1 MDSLI
6 RILPLVVVLVLLLP
20 PFRFHVLVAGLVGGI
35 VAALVG
41 GLNTQQASTVFFN
54 GLVQIMSITS
64 VMMFAATAMV
74 LAKAGSIS
82 GLLEIIQR
90 VFKDKVEL
98 VAAGM
103 VLVQAL
109 ATYAAGNGAANLL
122 VTAPLIYS
130 VVGFVPALVAA
141 LGIVSG
147 ATWATSPSSA
157 ESAYISQQMG
167 VSVQAYSNSM
177 LPYTLTFW
185 LIGIVLAY
193 WGVRRVRLSGRLKPA
208 SQEELERMRLVPGG
222 PAPIR
227 GASQEAVPP
236 MTTEQEVASRVGPWA
251 RAFPFLVL
259 LTLIV
264 AGPFINQ
271 AIRFQLFTNL
281 TIPVITLAVAVVA
294 MRLNPNRIGEM
305 FIDGGLTILRF
316 LFMVGLFLGFINM
329 LGEIGTFRAIAGV
342 VSFAP
347 VSLIALAAMI
357 AAFLVAIPSAAY
369 TVAIDTLIIPV
380 LAAAGVPVSA
390 FGFVGIAVAQGA
402 MISPV
407 QISVAALAH
416 SFKRDILQIVR
427 NNAPYMPIMLI
438 VTLVMTALVV
448 FR

>member
-6 RILPLVVVLVLLLP
+6 KILPLVVVLVVLLP
-20 PFRFHVLVAGLVGGI
+20 PFRFHVLVAGLTGGV

-41 GLNTQQASTVFFN
+41 GLTTQTASKVFFD
-54 GLVQIMSITS
+54 GVVQIMGITS

-82 GLLEIIQR
+82 ALLEIIQK
-90 VFKDKVEL
+90 VFKDRVEW

-109 ATYAAGNGAANLL
+109 ATYAAGNGAANIL

-130 VVGFVPALVAA
+130 VVGFVPPLVAGI
-141 LGIVSG
+141 GIVSG

-157 ESAYISQQMG
+157 ESAYISQQMK
-167 VSVQAYSNSM
+167 VSVQDYSASM
-177 LPYTLTFW
+177 MPFTMAFW
-185 LIGIVLAY
+185 LIGVVLAWY
-193 WGVRRVRLSGRLKPA
+193 GVRRYRLEGKLVPA
-208 SQEELERMRLVPGG
+208 AAEEAARMRLAGQ
-222 PAPIR
+222 PAPI
-227 GASQEAVPP
+227 GGGSQAATVPQILA
-236 MTTEQEVASRVGPWA
+236 TDIGPWR

-264 AGPFINQ
+264 LGPFINQ
-271 AIRFQLFTNL
+271 WLKLQLFTNL
-281 TIPVITLAVAVVA
+281 VTPVVVLAVAA
-294 MRLNPNRIGEM
+294 LSMQLNPNRIGEM
-305 FIDGGLTILRF
+305 FIDGGLTILRY

-329 LGEIGTFRAIAGV
+329 LGEIGTFKAIAGL
-342 VSFAP
+342 VSVAP
-347 VSLIALAAMI
+347 VAVIVVAALI

-380 LAAAGVPVSA
+380 LAAAGVPAAA

-407 QISVAALAH
+407 QISVAASAH
-416 SFKRDILQIVR
+416 SFKREVLDIVR
-427 NNAPYMPIMLI
+427 NNSPYMPVMLVITVIMAAV
-438 VTLVMTALVV
+438 VT
-448 FR
+448 FKP